1 MGISTLLDDRI
12 NRLGFLSVI
21 VTFLLLIFPGQN
33 VMSQESSSVLP
44 KITPVA
50 IETSFLEGRGLTKV
64 DMSEFDGEN
73 VTLEEDYTAAD
84 SKKHD
89 FHVGKILVAVYE
101 AGPGKVYIDGAV
113 YDEFVQI
120 LEGRLILT
128 PDGGDPVEFKQGDSL
143 VVPQG
148 YKGYWHMPE
157 KYRELIII
165 NTDYGQSEDGS

>member
-1 MGISTLLDDRI
+1 
-12 NRLGFLSVI
+12 
-21 VTFLLLIFPGQN
+21 
-33 VMSQESSSVLP
+33 MSQESSSVP
-44 KITPVA
+44 TTVIPIA
-50 IETSFLEGRGLTKV
+50 IELSYLEGRGLTRV
-64 DMSEFDGEN
+64 DPSEFDGEGI
-73 VTLEEDYTAAD
+73 TRDDDYTSD
-84 SKKHD
+84 SYKHD
-89 FHVGKILVAVYE
+89 FHLGKILVAVYE

-128 PDGGDPVEFKQGDSL
+128 PDGGDAVEFKQGDSL

-165 NTDYGQSEDGS
+165 NTDYAQTKDEP

>member
-1 MGISTLLDDRI
+1 MPYALLI
-12 NRLGFLSVI
+12 LVLSS
-21 VTFLLLIFPGQN
+21 LLLFSAEN
-33 VMSQESSSVLP
+33 VISQESSSALP

-50 IETSFLEGRGLTKV
+50 IEKSFLQGRGLTRV
-64 DMSEFDGEN
+64 DPSEFDGEN
-73 VTLEEDYTAAD
+73 ITREDDFT
-84 SKKHD
+84 SESSKHD
-89 FHVGKILVAVYE
+89 FYNGKILVAAYE

-143 VVPQG
+143 VVPEG
-148 YKGYWHMPE
+148 YKGYWDMPE

-165 NTDYGQSEDGS
+165 NTGYAKSEGGS